1 MRFKLLHTFMKNYS
15 TKLFLA
21 KQSTDI
27 SGENKSALT
36 VDYNEF
42 SELDVA
48 HKHSG
53 YDPYKAASLHR
64 DGIAVEMAKL
74 EKKRIP
80 SSHFG
85 ERQKM

>member
-1 MRFKLLHTFMKNYS
+1 MKNYS

-21 KQSTDI
+21 KQTTDSA
-27 SGENKSALT
+27 SGEKKSALN
-36 VDYNEF
+36 VDYTEF

-64 DGIAVEMAKL
+64 DGIAAEMAQL
-74 EKKRIP
+74 AKKRIP
-80 SSHFG
+80 NSHFG
-85 ERQKM
+85 ERQKLQ